1 MSGKNKWLTYITVA
15 SEGELSPWL
24 LSAVVWQ
31 VRDWNRGNRVAM
43 FRDPESEP
51 GKITTTFTLTTSLKP
66 HRIVLEA
73 VRHLIQGSCPRAG
86 EVVVTEITILACPQK
101 RKRV

>member
-1 MSGKNKWLTYITVA
+1 MSSTNKWSARIIVE
-15 SEGELSPWL
+15 SKEELNPWL

-31 VRDWNRGNRVAM
+31 VRDWDRGNRVEM
-43 FRDPESEP
+43 SRDPKSEP

-66 HRIVLEA
+66 HRILLEA

-86 EVVVTEITILACPQK
+86 GIVVTEIILRGKQ
-101 RKRV
+101 RKKV